1 MLKRTLMQLCS
12 HFIWVLIFG
21 AIMNR
26 NDFPLKDLVKT
37 WIFDLDGTLVVHNGY
52 KEGVDTLLPGVKEF
66 YEKNITKDDYIL
78 IVTARFS
85 KFKGIAEKCLLDND
99 IYYDRIIY
107 DTPRGERILINDRKP
122 WDGGLDTAF
131 SYNIDRN
138 EGLGNI

>member
-1 MLKRTLMQLCS
+1 MLLCS
-12 HFIWVLIFG
+12 LFIWLLIFG
-21 AIMNR
+21 VIKNR